1 MSKPS
6 QPQLDAL
13 QGRLCYQFSDPTL
26 LERAL
31 THRSAGRHHNE
42 RLEFLGDAVIGL
54 AAASAFYD
62 RFPEADEGV
71 LSRLRALVVS
81 GHSLAAIAKA
91 FDLSPCLI
99 LGESERKSGGR
110 HRDSILA
117 DTLEALL
124 GAVALDAGPE
134 TALQVAGEWLGSAIE
149 SASPSDTI
157 DAKTQLQEW
166 CQARGEALP
175 EYTIV
180 EVLGSDHLQSFRVC
194 CRLPS
199 RQRET
204 EATGTSRRRAEK
216 SAAAEMLSQVSG
228 LASG

>member
-1 MSKPS
+1 MR
-6 QPQLDAL
+6 DI
-13 QGRLCYQFSDPTL
+13 FSNIGYSFTDESL
-26 LERAL
+26 VDLAL
-31 THRSAGRHHNE
+31 THKSSSSENNE

-54 AAASAFYD
+54 AAAAAFYD

-71 LSRLRALVVS
+71 LSRLRSLVVS
-81 GHSLAAIAKA
+81 GHSLAAIAKELE
-91 FDLSPCLI
+91 LSSCLI

-117 DTLEALL
+117 DTLEALI
-124 GAVALDAGPE
+124 GAVALDSGSD
-134 TALQVAGEWLGSAIE
+134 TALQVAGEWLRSAVE
-149 SASPSDTI
+149 SASPSETI

-175 EYTIV
+175 EYTVV
-180 EVLGSDHLQSFRVC
+180 EVSGSDHQQSFRVC

-204 EATGTSRRRAEK
+204 EAIGRSRRRAEK
-216 SAAAEMLSQVSG
+216 SAAADMLKLVSG
-228 LASG
+228 QANG

>member
-1 MSKPS
+1 MSEPS

-26 LERAL
+26 LKRAL

-124 GAVALDAGPE
+124 GAVALDAGLE
-134 TALQVAGEWLGSAIE
+134 TALQVAGEWLRSAIK

-175 EYTIV
+175 EYTVV
-180 EVLGSDHLQSFRVC
+180 EVLGSDHQQSFRVC

-228 LASG
+228 QASG

>member
-1 MSKPS
+1 MSEPS

-26 LERAL
+26 LKRAL

-134 TALQVAGEWLGSAIE
+134 TALQLAGEWLRSAIE

-175 EYTIV
+175 EYTV
-180 EVLGSDHLQSFRVC
+180 VKVLGSDHQQSFRVC

-199 RQRET
+199 RQRKT

-228 LASG
+228 QASG

>member
-1 MSKPS
+1 MSEPS

-26 LERAL
+26 LARAL

-81 GHSLAAIAKA
+81 GRSLAAIAKA

-134 TALQVAGEWLGSAIE
+134 TALQLAGEWLRSAIE

-175 EYTIV
+175 EYTVV
-180 EVLGSDHLQSFRVC
+180 EVLGRDHQQSFRVRC
-194 CRLPS
+194 CLPS

-228 LASG
+228 QASG